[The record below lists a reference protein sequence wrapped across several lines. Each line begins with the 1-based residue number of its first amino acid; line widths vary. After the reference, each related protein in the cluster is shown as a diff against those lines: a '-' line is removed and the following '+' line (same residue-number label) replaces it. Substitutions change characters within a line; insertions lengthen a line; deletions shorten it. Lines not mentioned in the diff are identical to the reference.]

1 MARKLK
7 KFVIPT
13 AGGVLVLSSLISLP
27 IIFGGKTKVDS
38 GYRYTVS
45 EIKDK
50 IFPVINEVE
59 EKKPMKPFLEETVSK
74 AKDFY
79 RKDDTEDVQIN
90 SLIYY
95 EKTYMPSTG
104 ILYSSDEKFEVVS
117 SYDGKITKI
126 GEDNILGK
134 YVVIEHTNG
143 YKSMYYSL
151 SEVGVTEGA
160 QVIKGDPIGLSGS
173 NKIEGSLNN
182 NILFETYHDGYLIDP
197 EDFYNIDFNNQN

>member
-27 IIFGGKTKVDS
+27 MIFGGKTKVDS

-143 YKSMYYSL
+143 YKTMYYSL

>member
-13 AGGVLVLSSLISLP
+13 TIGVLGVSALITLP
-27 IIFGGKTKVDS
+27 FVFKESNNVDS

-50 IFPVINEVE
+50 IFPVINEIE

-74 AKDFY
+74 SKDFY
-79 RKDDTEDVQIN
+79 RKDDTEDIQTN

-117 SYDGKITKI
+117 SYDGRISKI

-134 YVVIEHTNG
+134 YVVIEHDNG
-143 YKSMYYSL
+143 FKTTYYSL
-151 SEVGVTEGA
+151 SEIGITEGTE
-160 QVIKGDPIGLSGS
+160 VVKGDVIGLSGS
-173 NKIEGSLNN
+173 NKIDGSLSNN
-182 NILFETYHDGYLIDP
+182 LLFETYHNGYLIDP
-197 EDFYNIDFNNQN
+197 EDFYNIDFNNEN

>member
-134 YVVIEHTNG
+134 YVVIEYTNG

>member
-143 YKSMYYSL
+143 YKTMYYSL

>member
-27 IIFGGKTKVDS
+27 MIFGGKTKVDS

-50 IFPVINEVE
+50 IFPVINEIE

-74 AKDFY
+74 SKDFY

-143 YKSMYYSL
+143 YKTMYYSL